1 MVVLG
6 MNYFIFDINGR
17 TCSVKLLSSEL
28 GIAENVPI
36 FDGEIAYDCQ
46 YSNQTYILIIWNC
59 LYIKTMQYNLIPT
72 F

>member
-36 FDGEIAYDCQ
+36 FDGEISYDCQ
-46 YSNQTYILIIWNC
+46 YSNQTYILIIWNY
-59 LYIKTMQYNLIPT
+59 LYIKTMQHNLIPT